1 MGKRKKPRAPQ
12 RKALRYGSWGAASLV
27 IVSGAATALL
37 YAKLNGNIDS
47 VDLDG
52 QLGAD
57 RPEAGSKGG
66 MNILV
71 LGSDSRSGDNGAY
84 GQDEG
89 SARSDTAMI
98 VHLYPGRDRAS
109 VVSIPRDTLVERP
122 ECPTPDGGTAPAR
135 ERQMFN
141 TAYTVGGPACA
152 VKTVEAMSGIRMD
165 HFVEVDFTGFKKL
178 VDALDGVPLTIEQ
191 PIKDKD
197 SHLDIQAGAHTLDG
211 EQALA
216 LVRTRKGIGDGSDLG
231 RIGLQQAFVKA
242 LIARVKDIG
251 LLTSPKKL
259 YDLADTATDALTT
272 DSSLASV
279 KALAGLAQSLSGLGP
294 SDLQMVTLP
303 VTEDAIDR
311 NRVVAVDKDARALWE
326 TLRADEP
333 LPETTAPAKRPA
345 ATVTTG

>member
-1 MGKRKKPRAPQ
+1 MGKRKKSRARQ
-12 RKALRYGSWGAASLV
+12 RKTLQYGAWGAASLV

-47 VDLDG
+47 VDLDA
-52 QLGAD
+52 QLGTD
-57 RPEAGSKGG
+57 RPDSADSGG
-66 MNILV
+66 LNILV
-71 LGSDSRSGDNGAY
+71 LGSDSRSGDNEAY
-84 GQDEG
+84 GRDEG

-98 VHLYPGRDRAS
+98 VHLHPGRDRAS

-165 HFVEVDFTGFKKL
+165 HFVEVGFAGFKKL
-178 VDALDGVPLTIEQ
+178 VDTLGGVPLTIEQ
-191 PIKDKD
+191 PIRDKD
-197 SHLDIQAGAHTLDG
+197 SHLDIRAGAHTLDG

-242 LIARVKDIG
+242 LIARVEDVG

-259 YDLADTATDALTT
+259 YDLADTATGALTT

-279 KALAGLAQSLSGLGP
+279 KALAGLARSLSGLGP
-294 SDLQMVTLP
+294 ADLQMVTLP

-311 NRVVAVDKDARALWE
+311 NRVVPVDKDARALWE
-326 TLRADEP
+326 ALRADEP
-333 LPETTAPAKRPA
+333 LPDTVPPAGRPP
-345 ATVTTG
+345 ATVTNG